1 MDNFC
6 CLFIYLF
13 PPHTDQLNKAV
24 RIWLGE
30 IFKKMDASKKG
41 AFFCLFLKTQ
51 PSKKFQYIL
60 SNRVVSR
67 SSQVIDRA
75 NNLWA
80 LYFLSILAVLK
91 NVLLIKQGIGKF
103 TLEMLNHL

>member
-1 MDNFC
+1 MNNF

-13 PPHTDQLNKAV
+13 SPQTDQLNKAV

-41 AFFCLFLKTQ
+41 AFFVCLFLKTQ
-51 PSKKFQYIL
+51 TSKKFQYIL
-60 SNRVVSR
+60 SNHVVSR
-67 SSQVIDRA
+67 SSQVIETA

-80 LYFLSILAVLK
+80 LYFLSILAILK
-91 NVLLIKQGIGKF
+91 TF
-103 TLEMLNHL
+103 F